1 MKVPKRKKKK
11 KKKGKKQRDETHII
25 MEFGD
30 NMSFT
35 SPFNSNVLFKS
46 HLFMAK
52 LWY

>member
-1 MKVPKRKKKK
+1 MKVPPQKKKK
-11 KKKGKKQRDETHII
+11 KKRDETHII

-35 SPFNSNVLFKS
+35 PPFNSNVLFKS
-46 HLFMAK
+46 HIFMAK